1 MASPLEAR
9 VKIRK
14 LVLKVL
20 KSSGGAP
27 RTIADVT
34 RELASDGITAEQVD
48 SSVKALAHAGNIV
61 EAKPGS
67 WTLRRD
73 KGVFTGRV
81 SVTRNGYGFV
91 STPAG
96 DVYVAGRDLRT
107 AMHGD
112 IVEVRLFSSTR
123 RAQGGGPGSGVRGRG
138 GAGGSAGPGGRAAG
152 EVVEV
157 TERSNR
163 TIVGRFE
170 KQGAVALVTPT
181 DRRIRGDVMVDR
193 GAFLEA
199 KTGDIVVVRITRYP
213 TPGRVAQGVVEEVL
227 GLPDAAGVDVE
238 IVIREHGLRTEFPGE
253 VEDAAHAIPEAAP
266 SELEPGRVDLRELF
280 TITIDPVDAR
290 DFDDAISLVREGGG
304 FRMWVHI
311 ADVSHYVPWGT
322 AIDEE
327 ARERATSVYL
337 VDRVLPMLPE
347 RLSNGVC
354 SLNPGVDRFTVTV
367 EMGLDK
373 TGLVESTRFYPSAIR
388 SDRRL
393 DYDSVDR
400 WLDTDRDF
408 PDATTET
415 LLKDF
420 RMIAASIGKRRV
432 ARGGLDFESAE
443 PKVWL
448 DAEGRPLNVTLR
460 ERTVATNMIEEAM
473 IAANEAVAR
482 HMRDTDSPMVYRIHE
497 DPEPDALDQI
507 AVILSEFDY
516 PMKDIGE
523 ADPRTFQKIV
533 EYAHTRPE
541 RLLINS
547 LLLRAMKRARYV
559 DYLDSHF
566 GLASDA
572 YCHFTSPIRRYPD
585 LIVHRLLKAQLAN
598 ALDKR
603 PTSDMVPE
611 LEWLAEHSS
620 VMEREAASAEDQ
632 SVRVKL
638 CELLVDHVGEVFPG
652 IISSVSSFGAFVQLD
667 NTAEGLVHVTVMSDD
682 YYEFD
687 AERFLL
693 RGEKS
698 GKTWRLGQEV
708 EVRITDVVVS
718 DRRIEME
725 WA

>member
-1 MASPLEAR
+1 MK
-9 VKIRK
+9 VRK

-20 KSSGGAP
+20 KSAGGAP
-27 RTIADVT
+27 RTVVEVA
-34 RELASDGITAEQVD
+34 RELSEKRVTSEQVE
-48 SSVKALAHAGNIV
+48 SEMTALAAAGNIV
-61 EAKPGS
+61 ETKPGA

-73 KGVFTGRV
+73 KGVYTGRV

-91 STPAG
+91 NTPAG
-96 DVYVAGRDLRT
+96 DVYVAASELGT

-112 IVEVRLFSSTR
+112 IVEVRVFSGTR
-123 RAQGGGPGSGVRGRG
+123 RAP
-138 GAGGSAGPGGRAAG
+138 AGGPGGRAPAGRGRGGLGAGAGGRAGSGGRSAG
-152 EVVEV
+152 EIIAVVER
-157 TERSNR
+157 TNR

-170 KQGAVALVTPT
+170 KQGAVALITPT

-213 TPGRVAQGVVEEVL
+213 TPGRVAQGEVEEVL
-227 GLPDAAGVDVE
+227 GLPDAPGVDVE
-238 IVIREHGLRTEFPGE
+238 IVIREHGLRTEFPRE
-253 VEDAAHAIPEAAP
+253 VEDAAHAIPEAVGAQ
-266 SELEPGRVDLRELF
+266 LDAGRQDLRELF

-290 DFDDAISLVREGGG
+290 DFDDAISLEREEGG
-304 FRMWVHI
+304 FRLWVHI
-311 ADVSHYVPWGT
+311 ADVSHYVPWAT
-322 AIDEE
+322 VIDEE

-354 SLNPGVDRFTVTV
+354 SLNPGVDRLTVTV
-367 EMGLDK
+367 EMKLDR
-373 TGLVESTRFYPSAIR
+373 TGLVESAHFYPSAIR

-400 WLDTDRDF
+400 WLDTGREF
-408 PDATTET
+408 PDATTEA

-420 RMIAASIGKRRV
+420 SAMATALGKRRI

-448 DAEGRPLNVTLR
+448 DAQGRPVNVTLR
-460 ERTVATNMIEEAM
+460 ERSVATNMIEEAM

-533 EYAHTRPE
+533 EYAHSRPE

-547 LLLRAMKRARYV
+547 LLLRALKRARYV

-566 GLASDA
+566 GLASEA

-585 LIVHRLLKAQLAN
+585 LIVHRLLKAQLSKT
-598 ALDKR
+598 LDKA

-620 VMEREAASAEDQ
+620 VMEREAQSAEDQ

-638 CELLVDHVGEVFPG
+638 CELMADHIGETFAG
-652 IISSVSSFGAFVQLD
+652 IISSVSTFGAFVQLD
-667 NTAEGLVHVTVMSDD
+667 NTAEGLVHVTAMKDD
-682 YYEFD
+682 YYSFD
-687 AERFLL
+687 ADRFLL
-693 RGEKS
+693 SGEKS
-698 GKTWRLGQEV
+698 GAVWRLGQEV
-708 EVRITDVVVS
+708 EVLITDVVVS

>member
-1 MASPLEAR
+1 MK
-9 VKIRK
+9 VRK
-14 LVLKVL
+14 LVLKFL
-20 KSSGGAP
+20 KSSGGTP
-27 RTIADVT
+27 RTVSDVA
-34 RELASDGITAEQVD
+34 RELADKRVTAEQVAD
-48 SSVKALAHAGNIV
+48 TMTALAAAGNIV
-61 EAKPGS
+61 ETTPGS
-67 WTLRRD
+67 WMVRRD
-73 KGVFTGRV
+73 KGVHTGRV

-91 STPAG
+91 KTPEG
-96 DVYVAGRDLRT
+96 DVYVAASDLGT

-112 IVEVRLFSSTR
+112 IVEVRVFSATR
-123 RAQGGGPGSGVRGRG
+123 RAPADRRGAGGRGRG
-138 GAGGSAGPGGRAAG
+138 GVGSGGGAGGGRAAG
-152 EVVEV
+152 EVMAVVER
-157 TERSNR
+157 TNR

-170 KQGAVALVTPT
+170 KQGGVALITPT

-193 GAFLEA
+193 GSFGEA

-213 TPGRVAQGVVEEVL
+213 TPGRVAQGEVDEVL
-227 GLPDAAGVDVE
+227 GLPDAPGVDVE
-238 IVIREHGLRTEFPGE
+238 IVIREHNLRTEFPRD
-253 VEDAAHAIPEAAP
+253 VEDAAHAIPEAVPARMDA
-266 SELEPGRVDLRELF
+266 GRRDLRDLF

-290 DFDDAISLVREGGG
+290 DFDDAISLVREEGG
-304 FRMWVHI
+304 FRLWVHI
-311 ADVSHYVPWGT
+311 ADVSHYVPWGDV
-322 AIDEE
+322 IDEE
-327 ARERATSVYL
+327 ARQRATSVYL

-354 SLNPGVDRFTVTV
+354 SLNPGVDRLTVTV
-367 EMGLDK
+367 EMKLDS

-400 WLDTDRDF
+400 WLEVGREF
-408 PDATTET
+408 PDTTTET

-420 RMIAASIGKRRV
+420 SILATALGKRRV

-448 DAEGRPLNVTLR
+448 DAEGRPIDVTLR
-460 ERTVATNMIEEAM
+460 ERSVATNMIEEAM

-482 HMRDTDSPMVYRIHE
+482 HMRDTESPMVYRIHE

-516 PMKDIGE
+516 PMKDVGE

-547 LLLRAMKRARYV
+547 LLLRALKRARYV

-585 LIVHRLLKAQLAN
+585 LIVHRLLKAQLAKS
-598 ALDKR
+598 LDKP
-603 PTSDMVPE
+603 PTADMVPE

-620 VMEREAASAEDQ
+620 VMEREAQSAEDQ

-638 CELLVDHVGEVFPG
+638 CELMLDHIGEVFPG
-652 IISSVSSFGAFVQLD
+652 IISSVSTFGAFVQLE
-667 NTAEGLVHVTVMSDD
+667 NTAEGLVHVTAMKDD
-682 YYEFD
+682 YYAFD
-687 AERFLL
+687 AERFMLT
-693 RGEKS
+693 GEKN
-698 GKTWRLGQEV
+698 GATWRLGQEV